1 MTSVD
6 PHYTTAGGVRMPSQ
20 SDTQFRKHPKISRT
34 MSTPCTEDLSWS
46 PHNPSFVRNNI
57 EGRKLLQAEQ
67 MKDGEST
74 MIRANHYALN
84 RDMHV
89 TASEDRAHLLTIDED
104 LPVIEFNG
112 QCHNQNSNGN
122 SLPGYR
128 SVK

>member
-6 PHYTTAGGVRMPSQ
+6 PHYTTAGGVRMPSH
-20 SDTQFRKHPKISRT
+20 SDTRFKKHLKINCT

-74 MIRANHYALN
+74 MIRANHHALN

-122 SLPGYR
+122 SLPGCR
-128 SVK
+128 SVT